1 MVSVDEGDD
10 IGDVPDDEPELEPAA
25 LGDCIVVSGAAG
37 AAEVDGSV
45 CIVGAGDVPDGAV
58 DWA

>member
-1 MVSVDEGDD
+1 MVSVDDGEA

-25 LGDCIVVSGAAG
+25 PGDCVVVSGAAG